1 MNLIKF
7 RKGFTLIELLVVIAI
22 IAILIGLLL
31 PAVQRVREAANRAT
45 CANNLKQIGLA
56 IHNYENTYSTL
67 PPSRYSG
74 MIGSTINVN
83 PGPTPPSGAGKASL
97 AVMILPYLEQEQ
109 LYNKCV
115 TYDGVFTNM
124 GDCNVWQMRMNAA
137 NATPVTRQVKV
148 KVYVCPSDA
157 TIASTGFCTSNG
169 DWQSSS
175 YIYSYMVFG
184 GGGGGN
190 NYIGGTGYD
199 NDLSKYKLASIPD
212 GTSNVIGFAE
222 KVGACKNVSG
232 NNNGVNA
239 NGFVGPGTLDSG
251 NNMAGT
257 GGYGHLWMY
266 PGSNR
271 DWAPYLGPQSGGLWD
286 QVPQVG
292 IYDASKCDNIGISTA
307 HSAAKALMMDGGV
320 RDINANITRVT
331 LNRALVPND
340 GMPLG
345 MDW

>member
-1 MNLIKF
+1 MHLIKF

-56 IHNYENTYSTL
+56 IHNYENIFSIL

-74 MIGSTINVN
+74 MLGATN
-83 PGPTPPSGAGKASL
+83 PGPTPPTGAGNAM
-97 AVMILPYLEQEQ
+97 VPVNILPYLEQEQ
-109 LYNKCV
+109 LYIKCV
-115 TYDGVFTNM
+115 TYDGIFTNM
-124 GDCNVWQMRMNAA
+124 GDCNVWNMRMAG
-137 NATPVTRQVKV
+137 ATSPLARQVKV

-157 TIASTGFCTSNG
+157 TINSSGYSTSNG
-169 DWQSSS
+169 DWQHSS

-184 GGGGGN
+184 GSGKPAS
-190 NYIGGTGYD
+190 YIGGSGYS
-199 NDLSKYKLASIPD
+199 NDYSKYTLASLPD

-232 NNNGVNA
+232 ANGNSPA
-239 NGFVGPGTLDSG
+239 GFVGPGTVD
-251 NNMAGT
+251 T
-257 GGYGHLWMY
+257 GGTVAATGNFGHLWMY

-286 QVPQVG
+286 QTPQVG
-292 IYDASKCDNIGISTA
+292 IYDPAKCDNIGISTA

-345 MDW
+345 SDW

>member
-1 MNLIKF
+1 MNLIRL

-56 IHNYENTYSTL
+56 VHSYENTFSIL
-67 PPSRYSG
+67 PPIRYSG
-74 MIGSTINVN
+74 MLGATN
-83 PGPTPPSGAGKASL
+83 PGPSPPSGAGNAPL
-97 AVMILPYLEQEQ
+97 VVMILPYLEQEQ
-109 LYNKCV
+109 LYNKFV
-115 TYDGVFTNM
+115 TYDGVFSNM
-124 GDCNVWQMRMNAA
+124 GDCNVWNMRMAA
-137 NATPVTRQVKV
+137 ASATPLARQIKV
-148 KVYVCPSDA
+148 KVYICPSDA
-157 TIASTGFCTSNG
+157 TINSSGYCTSNG

-175 YIYSYMVFG
+175 YICSYMVFG
-184 GGGGGN
+184 GSSRPN
-190 NYIGGTGYD
+190 TWIGTSQYS
-199 NDLSKYKLASIPD
+199 NDYSKYTLASLPD

-232 NNNGVNA
+232 ANGNSPA
-239 NGFVGPGTLDSG
+239 GFVGPGTVD
-251 NNMAGT
+251 T
-257 GGYGHLWMY
+257 GGTVAATGNFGHLWTY

-271 DWAPYLGPQSGGLWD
+271 DWSPYLGPQSGGLWD
-286 QVPQVG
+286 QTPQVG
-292 IYDASKCDNIGISTA
+292 IYDAAKCDNIGISTA

-345 MDW
+345 SDW